1 MKRSAMGWL
10 WLALAAM
17 AAAASGWAAGEPWE
31 VFAQNDRIGFKDAQ
45 GVVRID
51 PKLSLMFTPAQRFE
65 HIIATGE
72 ETADGYRTYYLL
84 RDGRQVAPD
93 SLYFFDNAPV
103 CESENSIRF
112 RDRKRDRVG
121 LLDGSGR
128 VLIPAELSDATAM
141 RNGMVV
147 VLKGATRS
155 CADPGVSLDQC
166 EHKGWRGGTELLL
179 DRHGKTL
186 VEHFDT
192 TRAGALDWFSKQQ
205 SDQPSDDPR
214 RVSFKGVDGRY
225 LSFVDIEKDF
235 AIWFRDEFLAHLD
248 DASLKAHSYP
258 QVWSGQGSEPLND
271 WQATTPDEVLQKH
284 GTQLRKRLEALRSSA
299 GYGVR
304 QDDMGWPFDPERD
317 PQYFDGCGEFAQW
330 KTHRISAMEHWQLG
344 SFEPDKHASFDFIR
358 TAEGYRLVAFSI
370 PGL

>member
-1 MKRSAMGWL
+1 MEGKGIGA
-10 WLALAAM
+10 WLAAFGALALSAS
-17 AAAASGWAAGEPWE
+17 AAADEPW
-31 VFAQNDRIGFKDAQ
+31 VAFTQNDLIGFKDAQ
-45 GVVRID
+45 GDVKV
-51 PKLSLMFTPAQRFE
+51 PPTLSPMFTLARRFE

-72 ETADGYRTYYLL
+72 ETADGYRRYYLL

-93 SLYFFDNAPV
+93 SVYFFDNAPI

-112 RDRKRDRVG
+112 RDRVRDKVG
-121 LLDGSGR
+121 FLDGNGQ

-147 VLKGATRS
+147 ALKDAVRS
-155 CADPGVSLDQC
+155 CAEPGVSLEQC
-166 EHKGWRGGTELLL
+166 EHKGWSGGTEVLL
-179 DRHGKTL
+179 DRQGRTL
-186 VEHFDT
+186 VANFDSS
-192 TRAGALDWFSKQQ
+192 RAGALDWFSRQV
-205 SDQPSDDPR
+205 SEQPSSDPR

-225 LSFVDIEKDF
+225 ISFVDIEKDF

-248 DASLKAHSYP
+248 DASLKAHSYSRI
-258 QVWSGQGSEPLND
+258 WSGQGGEPLDD
-271 WQATTPDEVLQKH
+271 WKSVSLDEALRQY
-284 GTQLRKRLEALRSSA
+284 GPALRKRLETLRSSA

-330 KTHRISAMEHWQLG
+330 RTPKVSAMEHWQQG
-344 SFEPDKHASFDFIR
+344 SFEPARHASFDFIR

-370 PGL
+370 PTP